1 MSFEETI
8 DTLRTLRGN
17 LCAALRRG
25 EMLWLGMA
33 SDYQSKYA
41 FSADYDTSFK
51 QGYYEQATTCREIAE
66 KIETLTLPTRARE
79 IPPFI
84 TSARSATEHCPLHPE
99 IQGPVEQLIAEMA
112 SIASAARVTDDTS
125 L

>member
-1 MSFEETI
+1 MSFEEMI
-8 DTLRTLRGN
+8 STLRTLHGN

-25 EMLWLGMA
+25 EVLWLSMA

-41 FSADYDTSFK
+41 FSADYDPSFK
-51 QGYYEQATTCREIAE
+51 RGYYEQATACRETAE
-66 KIETLTLPTRARE
+66 RIEDLALPTHVGE

-84 TSARSATEHCPLHPE
+84 AEATSAAESCPLHPE
-99 IQGPVEQLIAEMA
+99 TQEPVERLIAEMG
-112 SIASAARVTDDTS
+112 SIGSVARVTDDTS